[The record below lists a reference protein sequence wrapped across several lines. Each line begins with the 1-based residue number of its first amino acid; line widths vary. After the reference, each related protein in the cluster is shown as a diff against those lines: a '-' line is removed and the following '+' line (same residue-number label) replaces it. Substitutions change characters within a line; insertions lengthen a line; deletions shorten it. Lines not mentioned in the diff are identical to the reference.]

1 MTQTLSCPQG
11 HHWPANGNGSPSDSD
26 IYCPVCGL
34 PVKSPARLDATLCNV
49 TPAPARPVRPL
60 AAVADTTL
68 GPDDDQHTGRA
79 LADGPSIDLDVTLQK
94 PVDSANGPTS
104 AVVKDNASTAGT
116 YEILE
121 LLGRGGMGVVYKARQ
136 LGLNR
141 LVALKMILAG
151 THASAE
157 DRIRFQIEAEAVAEM
172 QHPNIVQVYD
182 IGTRDGYPYL
192 SLEYLGG
199 GTLQTRLAADR
210 PAPEES
216 ARILEHLALAIHF
229 AHQRGIV
236 HRDLKPAN
244 ILFQAHGEPSVGF
257 AIPKITDFGLAKRI
271 DCNRDHTQSG
281 SILGT
286 PNYMSPEQ
294 ADGGR
299 IGPATD
305 IFALGAIFYD
315 MLTGQPP
322 FTGATVV
329 ETLDK
334 VRHQEAIPPRR
345 LNPKIPR
352 DLETICLKCLEK
364 APARRYATAQDLA
377 DDLHRFLHHEPI
389 QARPVSPTER
399 CAKWL
404 RRHPTRAALI
414 GLSVL
419 MVLGAFAWVVQ
430 QWQHAEAQHRA
441 AVERRRE
448 EKLKEAESFIKFM
461 DEMRELYSDAVLDR
475 VKGTGI
481 EVTPYFK
488 DKMTGAIPVWA
499 TFVHELSDRIEKQG
513 RGQHTRLYS
522 DYPWRKGGGPRD
534 EFEQRALQALRQDKE
549 KPYYRFEEYQGRPSL
564 RYAAADVM
572 HKACVDCHNTQPGT
586 PKNDWKIGDVRGVLE
601 VVLPLD

>member
-1 MTQTLSCPQG
+1 MTQTLSCSQG
-11 HHWPANGNGSPSDSD
+11 HQWPATGNGSPSQADLA
-26 IYCPVCGL
+26 CPVCGSAVML
-34 PVKSPARLDATLCNV
+34 PGNLDATLCNGQPLPQ
-49 TPAPARPVRPL
+49 PAPSPSN
-60 AAVADTTL
+60 DSTL
-68 GPDDDQHTGRA
+68 GPDDDLRTGRQ
-79 LADGPSIDLDVTLQK
+79 LADAPIIDLDITLQK
-94 PVDSANGPTS
+94 PSDGGKGNNAAGTEPTS
-104 AVVKDNASTAGT
+104 QAST

-121 LLGRGGMGVVYKARQ
+121 VLGRGGMGVVYKAKQ

-141 LVALKMILAG
+141 VVALKMILAG
-151 THASAE
+151 SHASAE
-157 DRIRFQIEAEAVAEM
+157 DRIRFQIEAEAVAGM

-182 IGTRDGYPYL
+182 IGVRDGYPYL

-199 GTLQTRLAADR
+199 GTLQKRLTANRPDPRDAAH
-210 PAPEES
+210 
-216 ARILEHLALAIHF
+216 ILLQLAQAVHY

-244 ILFQAHGEPSVGF
+244 ILFQAHGEHSVGLPV
-257 AIPKITDFGLAKRI
+257 PKITDFGLAKRI

-315 MLTGQPP
+315 MLTGRPP

-334 VRHQEAIPPRR
+334 VRHQDPVPLRR

-352 DLETICLKCLEK
+352 DLETVCLKCLEK
-364 APARRYATAQDLA
+364 APARRYASAQDLA
-377 DDLHRFLHHEPI
+377 DDLHRFLNNEPI
-389 QARPVSPTER
+389 QARPVSATER
-399 CAKWL
+399 CLKWG
-404 RRHPTRAALI
+404 RRHPTGAALI
-414 GLSVL
+414 VLSILLV
-419 MVLGAFAWVVQ
+419 VGGFAWVVQ
-430 QWQHAEAQHRA
+430 QWQHAEAQNRA

-448 EKLKEAESFIKFM
+448 EKLKEAEGFIKFM
-461 DEMRELYSDAVLDR
+461 DEMRELYSDDVLDR
-475 VKGTGI
+475 VKGTGV

-488 DKMTGAIPVWA
+488 DKKTGAIPVWA

-513 RGQHTRLYS
+513 RGQHTHLYS
-522 DYPWRKGGGPRD
+522 DYPWRKNGGPRD
-534 EFEQRALQALRQDKE
+534 DFERTALESLRRDKD
-549 KPYYRFEEYQGRPSL
+549 KPFYRFEEYQGRPSL

-572 HKACVDCHNTQPGT
+572 HKGCVDCHNTQPGT

-601 VVLPLD
+601 VILPVD